1 MVAALTSKHGTFFE
15 ARTRG
20 GETPLMAAIKSG
32 SKRTVA
38 ECLNRG
44 FNPFAFT
51 NLLMT
56 PLDFAKKFPVVD
68 S

>member
-1 MVAALTSKHGTFFE
+1 MVAALTSRPGTNFE

-20 GETPLMAAIKSG
+20 GETPLMSAIQSG

-56 PLDFAKKFPVVD
+56 PLDFAKKFPTVD